1 MKLWILLPAY
11 NEENSIDGFFC
22 AIRSKLE
29 TIGHDYKI
37 IVCNDGSS
45 DKTLEKLK
53 YYSQKMP
60 IAIISHKFNRGLGE
74 TARDLFE
81 KAAELCD
88 DTDVIVRMDCD
99 NTHEP
104 KYLESLINK
113 LDEGYDVVIASRFAK
128 GGGQKGVTPYR
139 AFISWCATLFMK
151 IFFPVPSLKEYTCG
165 FRAYRASIIKRAIG
179 FYQNNFIQLKGLGFT
194 CTLEK
199 IVKLKMLNARI
210 TEVPFVLE
218 YDKKLSESKMVGS
231 ITALGY
237 FTMVVL
243 YYWPWGG
250 WRQRYRKVLKRGIK
264 LEQDS
269 YFSGSCPRKSTKQ
282 NIVSL
287 EPKKTKSR
295 IIDQLKNANHNVK

>member
-1 MKLWILLPAY
+1 MLYILLPAY
-11 NEENSIDGFFC
+11 NEENSIDGFFY

-29 TIGHDYKI
+29 TIGYDYKI

-45 DKTLEKLK
+45 DKTMEKLK

-60 IAIISHKFNRGLGE
+60 ITIISHKFNRGLGE

-151 IFFPVPSLKEYTCG
+151 IFFPVPSLREYTCG
-165 FRAYRASIIKRAIG
+165 FRAYKASIIKRAIG

-199 IVKLKMLNARI
+199 IVKLKLLNARI
-210 TEVPFVLE
+210 TEVPFVLR
-218 YDKKLSESKMVGS
+218 YDKKQSTSKMVSS
-231 ITALGY
+231 ITMLGY
-237 FTMVVL
+237 FAMVIL
-243 YYWPWGG
+243 DYWPWGG
-250 WRQRYRKVLKRGIK
+250 WKQQHRKALKSNINH
-264 LEQDS
+264 EQNS
-269 YFSGSCPRKSTKQ
+269 QNLQSCPRKSTKR

-287 EPKKTKSR
+287 EPKNSKSQT
-295 IIDQLKNANHNVK
+295 IDQPKNANHNVK